1 MRIQIEDCIH
11 DAEVGIAGGA
21 DVVIIAYPDH
31 LFALERERP
40 YTHIYCRDQA
50 AVNAV
55 RGLLPE
61 ARITGDDDNLIVLYY
76 NGHAS
81 DVISALYPL
90 FTHTRADDLPLIE
103 AFGALDTGE
112 PLEFIGVIHIPAI
125 DRRMADAWMARHAG
139 FMEEVEALTTEL
151 TQRYLHSGSIRDA
164 ISGMGYNADAIL
176 DQVNGLLGIDAEAML
191 TKAADYTQEPA
202 ADPTKRPHFGP
213 DQVRSYTELKYGHFY
228 VLVTGL
234 EGHCQYIR
242 FKRIEWW
249 TDGPVMVYESAERA
263 SAGWGEQRVYLG
275 DSGLAPYEDGS
286 YQFWNTT
293 NHVLRAPRKSRY
305 VYVRENGKIVKRQ
318 RRFWR

>member
-11 DAEVGIAGGA
+11 DAELGIVGGA

-112 PLEFIGVIHIPAI
+112 PLEFIGVIHMPAT
-125 DRRMADAWMARHAG
+125 DRRMTDAWMTDLVPAG
-139 FMEEVEALTTEL
+139 FMEEVEALTAEL
-151 TQRYLHSGSIRDA
+151 TQRYL
-164 ISGMGYNADAIL
+164 
-176 DQVNGLLGIDAEAML
+176 Q
-191 TKAADYTQEPA
+191 AA
-202 ADPTKRPHFGP
+202 
-213 DQVRSYTELKYGHFY
+213 
-228 VLVTGL
+228 
-234 EGHCQYIR
+234 R
-242 FKRIEWW
+242 FA
-249 TDGPVMVYESAERA
+249 TL
-263 SAGWGEQRVYLG
+263 SAGWAITPRR
-275 DSGLAPYEDGS
+275 SSARSIKSLAS
-286 YQFWNTT
+286 T
-293 NHVLRAPRKSRY
+293 PRPC
-305 VYVRENGKIVKRQ
+305 
-318 RRFWR
+318 